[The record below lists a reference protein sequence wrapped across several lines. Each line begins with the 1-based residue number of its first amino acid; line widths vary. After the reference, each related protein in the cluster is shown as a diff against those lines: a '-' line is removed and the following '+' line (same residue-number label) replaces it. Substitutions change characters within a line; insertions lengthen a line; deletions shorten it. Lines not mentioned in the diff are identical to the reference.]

1 MLGFSS
7 LSENPISSINKVLEL
22 SASMT
27 GLGVQ
32 ATAAAGTLIGAS
44 TMSATS
50 TQTSTGVRIL
60 VHSASIESTSVASS
74 SAVFVKGSTLQTD
87 LVSSTVQT
95 ATGVRI
101 LVGTSTQDINFNFDQ
116 SAAGQYQGEGIATLD
131 FNLTQTAIGELLFTE
146 IVPSVTVTYTEIT
159 HTGDSWTE
167 ITHTGD
173 TWTDVSTN

>member
-7 LSENPISSINKVLEL
+7 LSENPISSVNKVLEL

-74 SAVFVKGSTLQTD
+74 SAVFIKGSTLETNIEFLTEQ
-87 LVSSTVQT
+87 LSVGNS
-95 ATGVRI
+95 I
-101 LVGTSTQDINFNFDQ
+101 LIGTSTQDIN
-116 SAAGQYQGEGIATLD
+116 S
-131 FNLTQTAIGELLFTE
+131 TQTTTGELLFTE
-146 IVPSVTVTYTEIT
+146 IDPSVTVTYTEIT
-159 HTGDSWTE
+159 PSVTATYTE

-173 TWTDVSTN
+173 TWTEIIP

>member
-32 ATAAAGTLIGAS
+32 ATAAAGTLVGAS
-44 TMSATS
+44 TMSSSA
-50 TQTSTGVRIL
+50 TQTSTGISIL
-60 VHSASIESTSVASS
+60 VHSASLESTSVASS

-101 LVGTSTQDINFNFDQ
+101 LVGSSTQDSNF
-116 SAAGQYQGEGIATLD
+116 
-131 FNLTQTAIGELLFTE
+131 TQTTTGELLFTE
-146 IVPSVTVTYTEIT
+146 IVPSVNVTYTEIT
-159 HTGDSWTE
+159 HTGDNWTE

-173 TWTDVSTN
+173 TWTDVNTG